1 MTHDIYLTASCSDQI
16 GITAAVSQFMADKH
30 GLIIDADHHTDL
42 ETQCFFMRYV
52 VRFADEAL
60 SAPVLSSAFAQLAAR
75 FEMTYQFLD
84 QAAKPR
90 VLLLASREPHCI
102 DDLLYHYN
110 MGYLPCEIVG
120 VVSNHRVVE
129 AQVTAQGI
137 PFHYAPVSPESRVA
151 HFDQIADYIRHYQA
165 DLIVLARYMQIL
177 PTALCADYAGKII
190 NIHHGFLP
198 SFPGGNPYGQAYA
211 RGVKLIGA
219 TAHYVT
225 EDLDDGPIITQDVI
239 AINHRQSLADYR
251 RLGEEVERA
260 VLRKAV
266 IAHLK
271 GQVIIHHNKTVV
283 FSA

>member
-1 MTHDIYLTASCSDQI
+1 MTHDIYLTASCPDQI
-16 GITAAVSQFMADKH
+16 GITAAVSQFMADKR

-52 VRFADEAL
+52 VRFAEPFTAQQL
-60 SAPVLSSAFAQLAAR
+60 STAFAELATR
-75 FEMTYQFLD
+75 FGMTYQCLD
-84 QAAKPR
+84 QAGKPR
-90 VLLLASREPHCI
+90 VLLMASREPHCI
-102 DDLLYHYN
+102 DDLLYHYQ

-129 AQVTAQGI
+129 AQVAAQGI
-137 PFHYAPVSPESRVA
+137 PFHYAPVTPASRAA
-151 HFDQIADYIRHYQA
+151 HFEQVAEYIAHYQA
-165 DLIVLARYMQIL
+165 DLVVLARYMQIL
-177 PTALCADYAGKII
+177 PTALCEKYAGRII

-225 EDLDDGPIITQDVI
+225 ADLDDGPIITQDVI
-239 AINHRQSLADYR
+239 TINHRQSLADYR

-271 GQVIIHHNKTVV
+271 GQVITHQNKTIV